1 MITKRKRI
9 KRIVEQIQLQVV
21 DQGLKPEME
30 IRDGCRFNIS
40 VTVKGDPDPQ
50 VTWTKDGKTL
60 SSNAEME
67 VKYKNGV
74 ASFSI
79 SELYP
84 EDAGR
89 YICKATN
96 TKGAV
101 ETSCKL
107 KVLPIVKGPIT
118 NGSHALASPR
128 IAKHIQSL
136 VVKDS
141 DPVRFEATMSAPG
154 GSSKFDVVWLHDEK
168 EIKPSKDFVYG
179 NKGNTYT
186 LDITEVFPEDAGTY
200 TCEAFNDVGECF
212 TTCYLV
218 VQVPGEDTKQK
229 GVPIIK
235 TFPKSLSVDKKTP
248 AAFVV
253 EFESPPT
260 TVSWTKDGKQLKE
273 IPLKNRMTINKNVAC
288 LDIMECSDGD
298 NGQYAIIATNKKGD
312 TKAAFSLNVHT

>member
-1 MITKRKRI
+1 MCPPSFIT
-9 KRIVEQIQLQVV
+9 
-21 DQGLKPEME
+21 GLKPEME

-218 VQVPGEDTKQK
+218 VQIKKQ
-229 GVPIIK
+229 
-235 TFPKSLSVDKKTP
+235 P
-248 AAFVV
+248 ATFVV

-288 LDIMECSDGD
+288 LDIMECSNGD